1 MKLKKLLLALAA
13 ISISL
18 GLTGCN
24 APSKNRKTTFVTSCY
39 PIHIIMMNLTD
50 GIEDIEVQKMSES
63 HSGCLHNFQLQS
75 QDLKNIE
82 RSSAFVINGADMEN
96 FMDKVTEENP
106 NVKIIDSSIGI
117 DLINDCT
124 EHDHSHAH
132 EEHHSHSELN
142 SHIWLSPK
150 NYIAQIQNILNG
162 LKLVDPKNSEKYEE
176 NAKNYI
182 EKIKRLD
189 STMHQEFEAIKNKN
203 IITFHNAFPYFAK
216 EFGFNIA
223 GIINHEP
230 GEEPNAKEI
239 LEIIDIIKG
248 KNINAMFVEP
258 QYSQDTAKTIA
269 KETGAKIYTLDPL
282 VTGDNSKDSY
292 INAMTQNMKT
302 LKTALS

>member
-1 MKLKKLLLALAA
+1 
-13 ISISL
+13 
-18 GLTGCN
+18 
-24 APSKNRKTTFVTSCY
+24 
-39 PIHIIMMNLTD
+39 
-50 GIEDIEVQKMSES
+50 
-63 HSGCLHNFQLQS
+63 
-75 QDLKNIE
+75 
-82 RSSAFVINGADMEN
+82 
-96 FMDKVTEENP
+96 
-106 NVKIIDSSIGI
+106 
-117 DLINDCT
+117 
-124 EHDHSHAH
+124 
-132 EEHHSHSELN
+132 
-142 SHIWLSPK
+142 
-150 NYIAQIQNILNG
+150 
-162 LKLVDPKNSEKYEE
+162 
-176 NAKNYI
+176 
-182 EKIKRLD
+182 
-189 STMHQEFEAIKNKN
+189 MHQEFEAIKNKN